1 MTAEENS
8 LLWPLVI
15 SAAGAIVL
23 AALGGLLTD
32 IGPWY
37 KNLKNPPWK
46 PPDWAFGPIWTV
58 ILGLAAVAAALA
70 WQAAPDSTAKRLI
83 LGVLLLNAVFHVV
96 WSALFFRLRRPDWA
110 LVEVLMLWVSIAL
123 LIAVL
128 GMHSLS
134 AGLLLVPYIV
144 WVSVAAFLNYE
155 VVRLNGPFNQESQK

>member
-46 PPDWAFGPIWTV
+46 PQK
-58 ILGLAAVAAALA
+58 GLY
-70 WQAAPDSTAKRLI
+70 WGSC
-83 LGVLLLNAVFHVV
+83 
-96 WSALFFRLRRPDWA
+96 S
-110 LVEVLMLWVSIAL
+110 
-123 LIAVL
+123 
-128 GMHSLS
+128 
-134 AGLLLVPYIV
+134 
-144 WVSVAAFLNYE
+144 
-155 VVRLNGPFNQESQK
+155 